1 MIPLACGGRDAYLT
15 PMNTTETPFFKLRT
29 EYVPTGDQ
37 PAAIEQLAS
46 NIEAGVKDQV
56 LLGVT
61 GSGKTFTVANVIAQ
75 VNRPALVLAPNKTL
89 AAQLYNEFRALFPEN
104 AVEYFVSY
112 YDYYQ
117 PEAYVPASDTYIE
130 KDSAINDDIDKLR
143 HAATHALLT
152 RRDVIIV
159 ASVSCIYGLGSPEYY
174 ARLIIPV
181 EVGQRVSMDAIIT
194 KLVDVQYQRNDM
206 DFHRG
211 TFRVRGDVLEVI
223 PAYEHER
230 ALRLEFFGDEIEAV
244 REIDPLTGEILGN
257 IGKTVIYPA
266 SHYVSD
272 RDNLERAMSDVRDE
286 LGERLRLFQSQNKL
300 VEAQRLEQRTQLDLE
315 MMQELG
321 YCTGIENYSRH
332 LDGRKEGDPP
342 ATLLDYFPD
351 DFVLFADESH
361 ISILQV
367 GGMFKGDRSRKTTL
381 VDFGFRLPSA
391 LDNRPLEFH
400 EFLER
405 LNQVVYVSATPG
417 KWELERSQG
426 IVAEQIIRPTGLL
439 DPEVEVRPVKGQIDD
454 LLGECRARVEKHER
468 VLVTTLTKRMAED
481 LTEYLNS
488 MGVAARYLH
497 SDIDTMERMAI
508 IKALRAGEFDVLVG
522 INLLRE
528 GLDIP
533 EVSLVTILDADKEG
547 FLRSTGSLIQTFGR
561 AARNAGGKV
570 LLYADT
576 VTASMSAAMGETA
589 RRRAK
594 QQDWNETHGITPTT
608 ISKPLATPFDSL
620 YTSSGEGKGKRGRG
634 KQAKQPAEASASV
647 DITAQNV
654 ARYLKQ
660 FEREMRDA
668 ARDLEF
674 EKAAALRDR
683 IKQLREQFL
692 IA

>member
-15 PMNTTETPFFKLRT
+15 PMNTTETPLFKLRT
-29 EYVPTGDQ
+29 EYLPTGDQ

-46 NIEAGVKDQV
+46 NIEAGVRDQV

-181 EVGQRVSMDAIIT
+181 EVGQRVGMDAIIT

-361 ISILQV
+361 ISIPQV

-454 LLGECRARVEKHER
+454 LLGECRSRVEKHER

-481 LTEYLNS
+481 LTEYLNA

-533 EVSLVTILDADKEG
+533 EVSLVAILDADKEG

-608 ISKPLATPFDSL
+608 ISKSLATPFDSL
-620 YTSSGEGKGKRGRG
+620 YTSSSEGKGKRGRG
-634 KQAKQPAEASASV
+634 KQAQQPAAASASV

>member
-15 PMNTTETPFFKLRT
+15 PMNTTETPLFKLRT

-361 ISILQV
+361 ISIPQV

-468 VLVTTLTKRMAED
+468 VLVTTLTKRMAAD

-576 VTASMSAAMGETA
+576 VTASMRAAMGETA

>member
-15 PMNTTETPFFKLRT
+15 PMNTTETPLFKLRT

-194 KLVDVQYQRNDM
+194 KLVDVRYQRD
-206 DFHRG
+206 DVVFHRG
-211 TFRVRGDVLEVI
+211 TVRVRGDVLEVI

-361 ISILQV
+361 ISIPQV

-594 QQDWNETHGITPTT
+594 QQDWNEKHGITPTT

-620 YTSSGEGKGKRGRG
+620 YTSSGEGRGKRGRG